1 MSDSI
6 LRAMTRDGSARVLV
20 INSTNTVNDCIK
32 YHRTLPTATAA
43 LGRVVT
49 AASLMGTTLKN
60 KGDTLTLTFRGNGEA
75 GMVMAVSDYMGNVKG
90 YIENP
95 GVDLPLKPNGKLDVG
110 SAIGAGTVNI
120 VRTDGDNEPY
130 VGISEIKTGEIA
142 EDISYY
148 FAQSEQ
154 IPTLLALGVLVD
166 TDLSCMGAGGVF
178 VQLLPFADRETVLRL
193 EQNAESLRNIS
204 RLIADGCDC
213 ERLMAIALDGIEYDI
228 FDELDIG
235 YVCDCGEERTRR
247 AVVSL
252 GRAEL
257 EKIFSEQENI
267 EVCCRFCDKK
277 YVFDKSIMKYLK

>member
-1 MSDSI
+1 
-6 LRAMTRDGSARVLV
+6 MTRDGSARVLV
-20 INSTNTVNDCIK
+20 INSTNTVNHCVK
-32 YHRTLPTATAA
+32 YHHTTPTATAT

-60 KGDTLTLTFRGNGEA
+60 KGDSLTLTFKGDGEA

-95 GVDLPLKPNGKLDVG
+95 DVDLPLKSNGKLNVG
-110 SAIGAGTVNI
+110 SAVGAGTVNI

-130 VGISEIKTGEIA
+130 IGISEIKTGEIA

-154 IPTLLALGVLVD
+154 IPTLLALGVLVG
-166 TDLSCMGAGGVF
+166 TDLSCIGAGGVF
-178 VQLLPFADRETVLRL
+178 VQLLPFADEKTVAKLEENAARL
-193 EQNAESLRNIS
+193 SS
-204 RLIADGCDC
+204 VSKLIADGCDC
-213 ERLMAIALDGIEYDI
+213 EKLMSIALDEIEYDI
-228 FDELDIG
+228 FDELEMG
-235 YVCDCGEERTRR
+235 YVCDCSEERTQR

-252 GRAEL
+252 GRQEL
-257 EKIFSEQENI
+257 TNIFSEQENI

-277 YVFDKSIMKYLK
+277 YVFDKSVMKYLKN

>member
-1 MSDSI
+1 
-6 LRAMTRDGSARVLV
+6 MTRDGSARVLV
-20 INSTNTVNDCIK
+20 INSTNTVNHCVK
-32 YHRTLPTATAA
+32 YHHTTPTATAT

-60 KGDTLTLTFRGNGEA
+60 KGDSLTLTFKGDGEA

-95 GVDLPLKPNGKLDVG
+95 NVDLPLKSNGKLNVG
-110 SAIGAGTVNI
+110 GAVGAGTVNI

-130 VGISEIKTGEIA
+130 IGISEIKTGEIA

-154 IPTLLALGVLVD
+154 IPTLLALGVLVG
-166 TDLSCMGAGGVF
+166 TDLSCIGAGGVF
-178 VQLLPFADRETVLRL
+178 VQLLPFADEKTVARL
-193 EQNAESLRNIS
+193 EENAARLASVS
-204 RLIADGCDC
+204 KLIADGCDC
-213 ERLMAIALDGIEYDI
+213 EKLMSIALDGIEYDI
-228 FDELDIG
+228 FDELEMG
-235 YVCDCGEERTRR
+235 YVCDCSEERTRR

-252 GRAEL
+252 GRQEL
-257 EKIFSEQENI
+257 TNIFSEQENI

-277 YVFDKSIMKYLK
+277 YVFDKTILKYLKN